1 MKKQLKEFLSPVKGG
16 IWDGYSF
23 KDHLLQLE
31 NGGLLILFIGITL
44 FIGVAPDLFA
54 YHEMH
59 WKWILLA
66 GSTSI
71 LSLIAYQVIKHW
83 KRLKSLGE

>member
-1 MKKQLKEFLSPVKGG
+1 MKKKIKEFLSPVVGG
-16 IWDGYSF
+16 PWDGYSF

-31 NGGLLILFIGITL
+31 NGGLLLLFIGINL
-44 FIGVAPDLFA
+44 FIGLAPDLFA
-54 YHEMH
+54 EYEMH

-66 GSTSI
+66 GTMSI
-71 LSLIAYQVIKHW
+71 LTIIVLQIIKFW